1 MLTGKQRASLRAMAN
16 SLQPIFQIGKG
27 NLNENLIKSV
37 KEALEARE
45 MVKITILETAEIAP
59 REAMEVLLQA
69 TGAEP
74 VQCIGRK
81 LVLYLPSG
89 EHCFYE
95 F

>member
-81 LVLYLPSG
+81 LVLYLPSE

-95 F
+95 Y

>member
-81 LVLYLPSG
+81 LVLYPPSE

>member
-1 MLTGKQRASLRAMAN
+1 MLAGKQRASLRAMAN

-59 REAMEVLLQA
+59 REAMEVLLRA

-81 LVLYLPSG
+81 LVLYLPSE

>member
-16 SLQPIFQIGKG
+16 GLQPIFQIGKG

-81 LVLYLPSG
+81 LVLYLPSK